1 MRKPRQFGNYWLL
14 DRINVGGMAEVWKAK
29 SFGSNGFERIVAIKR
44 ILPNIA
50 EDKEFIDMFV
60 DEAKISVQLT
70 HPNIAQVT
78 DLDKVD
84 DQYYIA
90 MEYIQGKDL
99 RTIFDRLH
107 NSHTPM
113 DISQACFCIMKV
125 CEGLDYAHQKKD
137 NNGVKIGIIHR
148 DISPQN
154 IIVSFEGDVKI
165 IDFGIAKAAG
175 KASQTQ
181 AGILKGKFGYMS
193 PEQVRGLQLDNRSD
207 IFSLGI
213 ILYELLTNERLFQGE
228 SDFSTLEKVRNAE
241 ILPPTAYN
249 RSIPEQLE
257 TIMLKAL
264 AKEMEERYFTALD
277 FHEELQAFMFANGWF
292 YSRKDLADW
301 MKREFKKD
309 IDEDKKKMEEYAQY
323 TYDALMELNP
333 HANAA
338 PAPAARPG
346 AAPSGG
352 SPRVAAAPPA
362 LNQGPGEFWDD
373 DEIETA
379 IHEKKGA
386 EDRVPKRKGAP
397 AQMKRTLMGMSA
409 PPLPGQPGGAQPQ
422 PNLDD
427 LFNESDPT
435 PAGVA
440 YSDPRPAPS
449 APQLRAEP
457 QPAAYSQPMS
467 PVASTPQMYAP
478 VQEERR
484 ASGGGKTVLIVVTL
498 LACMGLA
505 GFLVWWFVLNKP
517 GVSQS
522 QLEIRSALN
531 GECVIKIND
540 QVLQDAQG
548 KPLTACSTQ
557 VTRPHGQYKIDIQAA
572 GYMPFSTTVD
582 LKANYTLQVQLVKA
596 IVKLFIDGVPKN
608 ASVQIDDKQY
618 NEKTPWTGMEFAP
631 GSHQIVVSHPDFH
644 PFATTENKQAS
655 EEIRI
660 QYSLLPK
667 KATLTIPVM
676 TPGTTVCIVQS
687 PTEEPLPN
695 QCQVTPNSPYTFE
708 PQPKV
713 KYYIRV
719 SKKDFKP
726 AVLPMNLEGVT
737 LWSPPA
743 VISLEKAD
751 AGTPV
756 GPDTPPNPMDPIVV
770 VIPMTPDMSME
781 MQPDMVPDMVPD
793 MGGGGTGTLRLGSK
807 PTAIIMVNGR
817 DMGFTPRKLE
827 LPAGNY
833 KITLINNEQGLRKT
847 ISVTIKAGETSTRT
861 EDLKE

>member
-1 MRKPRQFGNYWLL
+1 
-14 DRINVGGMAEVWKAK
+14 MAEVWKAK

-113 DISQACFCIMKV
+113 DISQACFIIMKV

-148 DISPQN
+148 DVSPQN

-249 RSIPEQLE
+249 RAIPEQLE

-323 TYDALMELNP
+323 TYDALMELSP
-333 HANAA
+333 RA
-338 PAPAARPG
+338 
-346 AAPSGG
+346 AAPSQARPEVRPSLGT
-352 SPRVAAAPPA
+352 PRVAAAPPA
-362 LNQGPGEFWDD
+362 LNQGGGEFWDD

-379 IHEKKGA
+379 IHEKKGQ
-386 EDRVPKRKGAP
+386 EERVPKRKGAP
-397 AQMKRTLMGMSA
+397 APMKKTLMGMQA
-409 PPLPGQPGGAQPQ
+409 PQLPGMAGADQQPDLA
-422 PNLDD
+422 D

-435 PAGVA
+435 PAGIA
-440 YSDPRPAPS
+440 YADRRQAAPS
-449 APQLRAEP
+449 APQMRAEP
-457 QPAAYSQPMS
+457 AQAVYSQP
-467 PVASTPQMYAP
+467 YAP
-478 VQEERR
+478 AAPVPPEDFR
-484 ASGGGKTVLIVVTL
+484 SSW
-498 LACMGLA
+498 MGA
-505 GFLVWWFVLNKP
+505 YP
-517 GVSQS
+517 
-522 QLEIRSALN
+522 
-531 GECVIKIND
+531 
-540 QVLQDAQG
+540 
-548 KPLTACSTQ
+548 
-557 VTRPHGQYKIDIQAA
+557 
-572 GYMPFSTTVD
+572 
-582 LKANYTLQVQLVKA
+582 
-596 IVKLFIDGVPKN
+596 
-608 ASVQIDDKQY
+608 
-618 NEKTPWTGMEFAP
+618 
-631 GSHQIVVSHPDFH
+631 
-644 PFATTENKQAS
+644 
-655 EEIRI
+655 
-660 QYSLLPK
+660 
-667 KATLTIPVM
+667 
-676 TPGTTVCIVQS
+676 
-687 PTEEPLPN
+687 
-695 QCQVTPNSPYTFE
+695 
-708 PQPKV
+708 
-713 KYYIRV
+713 
-719 SKKDFKP
+719 
-726 AVLPMNLEGVT
+726 
-737 LWSPPA
+737 
-743 VISLEKAD
+743 
-751 AGTPV
+751 AGT
-756 GPDTPPNPMDPIVV
+756 GAAARPP
-770 VIPMTPDMSME
+770 
-781 MQPDMVPDMVPD
+781 
-793 MGGGGTGTLRLGSK
+793 
-807 PTAIIMVNGR
+807 
-817 DMGFTPRKLE
+817 
-827 LPAGNY
+827 
-833 KITLINNEQGLRKT
+833 
-847 ISVTIKAGETSTRT
+847 
-861 EDLKE
+861 